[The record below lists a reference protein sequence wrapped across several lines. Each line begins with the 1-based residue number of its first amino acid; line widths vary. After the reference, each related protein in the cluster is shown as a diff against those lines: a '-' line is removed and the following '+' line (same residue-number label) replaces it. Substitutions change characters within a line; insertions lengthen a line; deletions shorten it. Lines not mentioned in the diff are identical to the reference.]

1 MQSNKGFF
9 QKIETPFKENLTV
22 AAAAKKNLGF
32 KRICTSCGTRY
43 YDFAKR
49 PIICPSCSAE
59 FNPEY
64 RIRGRKG
71 RVSAE
76 IKREEEEV
84 KKPQVV
90 SNDEE
95 ALEEDEELEVVS
107 LEDVEED
114 DDADEEE
121 DAPAKVSE
129 AEDLDDLPDLEDADL
144 DDDEEDDD
152 LEEEDE
158 D

>member
-9 QKIETPFKENLTV
+9 QKTEIQFKENLTV

-71 RVSAE
+71 RISAE

-114 DDADEEE
+114 DDADEEDE
-121 DAPAKVSE
+121 APAKVVE
-129 AEDLDDLPDLEDADL
+129 EEEIEDLPDLEDDDL
-144 DDDEEDDD
+144 DDDEEDV
-152 LEEEDE
+152 LEDEEDE

>member
-1 MQSNKGFF
+1 MQSDTYFFRSQNNNKEIF
-9 QKIETPFKENLTV
+9 TV

-49 PIICPSCSAE
+49 PIICPSCSTE

-71 RVSAE
+71 RASAE
-76 IKREEEEV
+76 IKRVEEEV

-90 SNDEE
+90 ANDEE
-95 ALEEDEELEVVS
+95 DLEDEEELEVVS

-114 DDADEEE
+114 DADEEE
-121 DAPAKVSE
+121 DEAPAKVI
-129 AEDLDDLPDLEDADL
+129 AEETLDDLPDLEDDDL
-144 DDDEEDDD
+144 DDDEEDV
-152 LEEEDE
+152 LEEEEDE